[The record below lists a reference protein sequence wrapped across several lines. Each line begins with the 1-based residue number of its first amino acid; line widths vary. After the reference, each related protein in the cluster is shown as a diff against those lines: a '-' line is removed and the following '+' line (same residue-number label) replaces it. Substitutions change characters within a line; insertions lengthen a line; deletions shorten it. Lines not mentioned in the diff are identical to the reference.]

1 MRLLQRNLTEFEY
14 IPQTEETDIDPETGM
29 HTGEFRQMTDE
40 ELGEDT
46 EPILCE
52 GNISTA
58 SQYATYTLFG
68 TDIRYTHVLVM
79 DYTEVEIDEYGK
91 ITLNGDPDVEI
102 NEYGKIRWNG
112 DLYDIR
118 AVRPSLNSVSIAL
131 RKQTKNHTKDEG
143 EDGE

>member
-40 ELGEDT
+40 ELGEDA

-91 ITLNGDPDVEI
+91 IRWSGDPKVEI

-131 RKQTKNHTKDEG
+131 RKQTKNHAEDEG

>member
-14 IPQTEETDIDPETGM
+14 IPQTEETDIDPETGL
-29 HTGEFRQMTDE
+29 HTGEFRPVTAEDDE
-40 ELGEDT
+40 DA
-46 EPILCE
+46 EPILYE
-52 GNISTA
+52 GNISVA

-79 DYTEVEIDEYGK
+79 DDPEVEID
-91 ITLNGDPDVEI
+91 
-102 NEYGKIRWNG
+102 EYGKIRWNG

-131 RKQTKNHTKDEG
+131 RKQTKNHAEDKG

>member
-14 IPQTEETDIDPETGM
+14 IPQTEETDIDPDTGM
-29 HTGEFRQMTDE
+29 HTGEFRPVTAEEDE
-40 ELGEDT
+40 DA

-68 TDIRYTHVLVM
+68 TDILYTHVLLM

-91 ITLNGDPDVEI
+91 IRWNGDPEVEI

-112 DLYDIR
+112 DLYDIK

-131 RKQTKNHTKDEG
+131 RKQTKDHAEDEG

>member
-14 IPQTEETDIDPETGM
+14 IPQTEETDIDPETGL
-29 HTGEFRQMTDE
+29 HTGDFRPVTAEDDE
-40 ELGEDT
+40 DA
-46 EPILCE
+46 EPILYE
-52 GNISTA
+52 GNISVA

-79 DYTEVEIDEYGK
+79 DDPEVEID
-91 ITLNGDPDVEI
+91 
-102 NEYGKIRWNG
+102 EYGKIRWNG

-118 AVRPSLNSVSIAL
+118 AVRRSLNSVSIAL
-131 RKQTKNHTKDEG
+131 RKQTKDHAEDEG